1 MTSPD
6 NAGGSAHSGL
16 EIGQRPPL
24 FYGWYVVAAAFAVT
38 FVGFGAAYSF
48 SAFVEALQQEFSASR
63 GAVSLVFSLA
73 GFLYFGLGVVTGPL
87 ADRWGSRPMAL
98 IGMTLV
104 AAGLILA
111 GFAESL
117 MQVYLAYG
125 LGVGLGVGCAY
136 VPSVGAVQRWFAPR
150 RGFASGLAVSGIG
163 FGTLLMPLLAAL
175 LIGTLGWR
183 SAYIFIGILSGVLGI
198 SMALLIVNDPRSRG
212 LSPDGDPLPPATGQ
226 ALEGI
231 PLKDAIRSR
240 PFLTLYVAGLI
251 ASFGLFVPFV
261 HLVPFATDQGMST
274 GEGAFLLGM
283 IGVGSTIGRFLLG
296 SVADRIGRQTSLV
309 LAFAGMALTLVIW
322 AVSTS
327 LIPLAIFALTFGTF
341 YGGFVALMPALV
353 MDYFGGRHVSS
364 IIGVLYT
371 SVALGTLVGPTAA
384 GFAYDLSQD
393 YTLAILASIAVNVIA
408 AVLIAGMKGGGV
420 PDRQTVSGA

>member
-1 MTSPD
+1 MTSSE
-6 NAGGSAHSGL
+6 NAGGSNSALS
-16 EIGQRPPL
+16 QSQPF

-48 SAFVEALQQEFSASR
+48 SAFVESLQQEFSASR

-73 GFLYFGLGVVTGPL
+73 GFLYFGLGVITGPL
-87 ADRWGSRPMAL
+87 ADRFGSRPMAI
-98 IGMTLV
+98 IGMILV
-104 AAGLILA
+104 ASGLVLAGLA
-111 GFAESL
+111 DSL

-125 LGVGLGVGCAY
+125 LGVGLGVGFSY
-136 VPSVGAVQRWFAPR
+136 VPAVGTVQRWFARR

-163 FGTLLMPLLAAL
+163 FGTLLTPLMAAL

-183 SAYIFIGILSGVLGI
+183 SAYICLGVFSAVLGI

-212 LSPDGDPLPPATGQ
+212 LGPDGGPPLPATASGQ
-226 ALEGI
+226 AEGI
-231 PLKDAIRSR
+231 ELKQAVRTR
-240 PFLTLYVAGLI
+240 PFLTLYFAGLI

-261 HLVPFATDQGMST
+261 HLVPFATDQGMSA

-283 IGVGSTIGRFLLG
+283 VGVGSTIGRFLLG
-296 SVADRIGRQTSLV
+296 NVADLIGRQNALI
-309 LAFAGMALTLVIW
+309 LAFAGMAVTLGIW

-327 LIPLAIFALTFGTF
+327 LIPLAIFGLTFGTF
-341 YGGFVALMPALV
+341 YGGFVALMPAMI

-384 GFAYDLSQD
+384 GYAYDLTQD
-393 YTLAILASIAVNVIA
+393 YTLAILGSIAVNGIA
-408 AVLIAGMKGGGV
+408 AVAVATLGK
-420 PDRQTVSGA
+420 PDSAKT

>member
-6 NAGGSAHSGL
+6 DTRRTT
-16 EIGQRPPL
+16 RPLHNDTPGRQPL

-48 SAFVEALQQEFSASR
+48 SAFVDALQQEFNASR

-87 ADRWGSRPMAL
+87 ADRFGSRPMAI
-98 IGMTLV
+98 IGMVLV
-104 AAGLILA
+104 ASGLVLA
-111 GFAESL
+111 GFAQSL
-117 MQVYLAYG
+117 LQVYLAYG
-125 LGVGLGVGCAY
+125 LGVGLGVGFAY
-136 VPSVGAVQRWFAPR
+136 VPSVGTVQRWFARR

-163 FGTLLMPLLAAL
+163 FGTLIMPLLAAL

-183 SAYIFIGILSGVLGI
+183 SAYISLGVLSAVLGI

-212 LSPDGDPLPPATGQ
+212 LGPDGGPPLQPAPSGVS
-226 ALEGI
+226 EGI
-231 PLKDAIRSR
+231 ELKQAIRSR
-240 PFLTLYVAGLI
+240 PFLTLYFAGLI

-261 HLVPFATDQGMST
+261 HLVPFATDQGMSA

-283 IGVGSTIGRFLLG
+283 VGVGSTIGRFLLG
-296 SVADRIGRQTSLV
+296 NVADLIGRRTALI
-309 LAFAGMALTLVIW
+309 LAFAGMAATLVIW
-322 AVSTS
+322 AVSVS
-327 LIPLAIFALTFGTF
+327 LVPLAIFGLTFGTF

-353 MDYFGGRHVSS
+353 MDYFGGRHVSG

-384 GFAYDLSQD
+384 GYAYDLSQD
-393 YTLAILASIAVNVIA
+393 YTLAIVGSIAVNLA
-408 AVLIAGMKGGGV
+408 AAMAVATLGKPEVAAK
-420 PDRQTVSGA
+420 